1 VNRGGPRAWLRAPAP
16 RRSRSTPWTIWLLG
30 SLCLAFL
37 ALPLVGLTVRAPWT
51 QLPERLTRPGV
62 GEALWLSAVCATAST
77 AVALLLGVPLGWL
90 LARRHLPATLLVRAV
105 VLVPLLL
112 PPIVGGIGLLAA
124 LGRRGLV
131 GRWLDAGFG
140 VRLPFSTV
148 GVVVAVSYVALPF
161 VVVTAEGAF
170 RSVNPRL
177 EQAAA
182 TLGASPGVVVRTVSM
197 PIVLPSLAAGA
208 LLAWARSLGEFG
220 ATVTFAGNLPGR
232 TQTLPLATFEA
243 LETDLDQAV
252 LLSLLLLAPTVAVLA
267 IARAN
272 WHGRGP

>member
-1 VNRGGPRAWLRAPAP
+1 MSSRHPVPGTVRILGG
-16 RRSRSTPWTIWLLG
+16 
-30 SLCLAFL
+30 LCLVFL
-37 ALPLVGLTVRAPWT
+37 ALPVVGLVSRAPWS

-62 GEALWLSAVCATAST
+62 GQALWLSAGCATAST
-77 AVALLLGVPLGWL
+77 AVALVLGVPLGWQ
-90 LARRHLPATLLVRAV
+90 LARGRLRAAAVVRAV

-140 VRLPFSTV
+140 VRLPFSTA
-148 GVVVAVSYVALPF
+148 GVIVAVSYVALPF
-161 VVVTAEGAF
+161 AVVTAEAAF
-170 RSVNPRL
+170 RSVDPRL

-182 TLGASPGVVVRTVSM
+182 TLGASPAVVARTVSL
-197 PIVLPSLAAGA
+197 PTVLPALGAGA

-232 TQTLPLATFEA
+232 TQTLPLATFLA

-252 LLSLLLLAPTVAVLA
+252 LLSMLLLVPTLAVLV
-267 IARAN
+267 I
-272 WHGRGP
+272 GRRQWRGAAT